1 MRIFAGLANFV
12 AYMNRMQA
20 KARARFAFSEFL
32 GGSGKRCTPERL
44 VVLDAV
50 MDQRLPFTAEG
61 LLEQCAAQPGIS
73 ICRATLF
80 NTLPLLIQGGF
91 VRRVSVDG
99 QTTYEAVRPGN
110 QLKPMAYMICSACG
124 KTRRVDAPA
133 LGRMAAELSPRGFAA
148 DSDSAIAYVHGL
160 CSGCRRKNKE
170 NN

>member
-1 MRIFAGLANFV
+1 MRIYAGLVNFV
-12 AYMNRMQA
+12 AYMNKMQA

-50 MDQRLPFTAEG
+50 MDRRSQFTAEE
-61 LLEQCAAQPGIS
+61 LLEQCAAQSGIS

-99 QTTYEAVRPGN
+99 TTTYEAVRPGAP
-110 QLKPMAYMICSACG
+110 LKPTAYMVCSSCG
-124 KTRRVDAPA
+124 KIRRIDAPA
-133 LGRMAAELSPRGFAA
+133 LGRIASELTPRGFTV
-148 DSDSAIAYVHGL
+148 DSDSAVAYIHGL
-160 CSGCRRKNKE
+160 CSGCRHKNSI